1 MELTTS
7 SNRSSE
13 SDPDAA
19 RHQRYL
25 LHHDVACR
33 VFFVFFLYCDS
44 LIFQPVKTVQSSTKR
59 DNKVVA
65 SLKILYSVNIR
76 HCPRHLSG
84 FTRSRPG
91 CVTSAIGFPKVIRI
105 YEQLWVSLS

>member
-65 SLKILYSVNIR
+65 SLKILYSVNIPGTPPTSQR
-76 HCPRHLSG
+76 LHEEPSG
-84 FTRSRPG
+84 LRYICDRFS
-91 CVTSAIGFPKVIRI
+91 
-105 YEQLWVSLS
+105 

>member
-76 HCPRHLSG
+76 HAPDISAASRGSVRAALHL
-84 FTRSRPG
+84 RS
-91 CVTSAIGFPKVIRI
+91 VFLK
-105 YEQLWVSLS
+105 L